1 MDKLPPREKVAE
13 AYTAIIDGRVYIN
26 TDSAKVKSSELNK
39 EYLIKWKD
47 NVYYSDD
54 NSSYW
59 QGYLGY
65 PVIAVLMLQN
75 KLSLNRE
82 IALYFKGVKWNKL
95 NKKNKRDYKKVVE
108 LIIGNLEVEKKEKI
122 YLELDKVVE
131 EIKNL
136 DVKLTRK
143 KNLG

>member
-13 AYTAIIDGRVYIN
+13 AYTAIIDRRVYIN

-47 NVYYSDD
+47 NVYYSND

-82 IALYFKGVKWNKL
+82 IALYFKGVEWNKL
-95 NKKNKRDYKKVVE
+95 NKENKRDYKKVVE
-108 LIIGNLEVEKKEKI
+108 LIIGI
-122 YLELDKVVE
+122 
-131 EIKNL
+131 
-136 DVKLTRK
+136 
-143 KNLG
+143 

>member
-13 AYTAIIDGRVYIN
+13 AYTAIIDRRVYIN

-47 NVYYSDD
+47 NVYYSND

-82 IALYFKGVKWNKL
+82 IALYFKGVEWNKL
-95 NKKNKRDYKKVVE
+95 NKENKRDYKKVVE
-108 LIIGNLEVEKKEKI
+108 LIIGNLKVEKKEKI